1 MFFGKGFK
9 LLKLVNQKQNGDST
23 NQKDDESQTGIRVSP
38 AKMGMCLLSE
48 KNWDLST
55 IKLRFHLDLT

>member
-1 MFFGKGFK
+1 MFYGKGFK

-38 AKMGMCLLSE
+38 AKMSMCLLPE
-48 KNWDLST
+48 KTGISAPLNWDF
-55 IKLRFHLDLT
+55 IWI